1 MVKKLDFLNGEYFE
15 VSDDTCRGCFLNKV
29 ESKELELY
37 LDPVYVDEYISI
49 RQDAE
54 CALPGFYIVSLN
66 QHIGSLMDIED
77 VILCKLW
84 IAIKMVRI
92 WLEDLFG
99 VKKVQIYQEERLENS
114 HYHVWILP
122 IWSDYISKYGKTPKI
137 YDRDVVD
144 YMRSYKF
151 QDNYQEILNCNKKM
165 KEYLQSIKLDEKLN
179 TIHF

>member
-29 ESKELELY
+29 ESKELGLY

-92 WLEDLFG
+92 
-99 VKKVQIYQEERLENS
+99 
-114 HYHVWILP
+114 
-122 IWSDYISKYGKTPKI
+122 
-137 YDRDVVD
+137 
-144 YMRSYKF
+144 
-151 QDNYQEILNCNKKM
+151 
-165 KEYLQSIKLDEKLN
+165 
-179 TIHF
+179 